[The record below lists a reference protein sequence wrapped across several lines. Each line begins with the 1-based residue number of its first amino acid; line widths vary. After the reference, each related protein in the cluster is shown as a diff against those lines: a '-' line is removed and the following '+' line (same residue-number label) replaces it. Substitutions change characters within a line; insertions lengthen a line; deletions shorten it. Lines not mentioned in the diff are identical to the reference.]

1 MRVDYFDTWYQV
13 NAAVLWPGA
22 VVAIAILLGIVVF
35 FWVRLRRLENR
46 YNRLMSDSAGDSL
59 QEMLEDH
66 IRRVRG
72 TLDRVDALERL
83 AHDLQRT
90 LGYSMQWVGMVRF
103 NPFRDTGGDQS
114 FAIAMADAHGNG
126 IILSSLYRHNV
137 TRVYAKPLSSWKSTH
152 PLTEEELE
160 AIEVARRSHTPA

>member
-1 MRVDYFDTWYQV
+1 VDYFDTWYQV

-83 AHDLQRT
+83 AATRALPSPWRT
-90 LGYSMQWVGMVRF
+90 RTATASSSAAY
-103 NPFRDTGGDQS
+103 
-114 FAIAMADAHGNG
+114 IA
-126 IILSSLYRHNV
+126 
-137 TRVYAKPLSSWKSTH
+137 TT
-152 PLTEEELE
+152 
-160 AIEVARRSHTPA
+160 